1 MIRHLRNYPSHP
13 MQTETNYQPSWAAF
27 FPALTV
33 AESTRLGG
41 VSLPPFASLNL
52 GLFTDDNAAHVK
64 QNRERFCRDLGWS
77 VDRMAGSFQVH
88 GDQVLRV
95 NTPGQWEGYD
105 AMVTNRPG
113 ILLSVTIADCTPIL
127 IYDPTTQAIGAAHA
141 GWRGTANQIATKT
154 MLLMR
159 DAYGSRPQDC
169 WVYVGTCIGEND
181 FEVDAD
187 VADHFSDE
195 YKQWNPQRGKFLVD
209 LKKANGDQFLRLGV
223 APNQME
229 VSPFSTVANTDRYFS
244 HRAERGLTGRMIAV
258 IGIKA

>member
-1 MIRHLRNYPSHP
+1 ML
-13 MQTETNYQPSWAAF
+13 TETNYQPSCAAV
-27 FPALTV
+27 FPQLTV

-41 VSLPPFASLNL
+41 VSTSPFASLNL
-52 GLFTDDNAAHVK
+52 GLFTDDKAAHVQ
-64 QNRERFCRDLGWS
+64 QNRERFCNDLGWP
-77 VDRMAGSFQVH
+77 VARMAGSFQIH

-95 NTPGQWEGYD
+95 NNPGQWEGYD
-105 AMVTNRPG
+105 ALVTNRPA

-127 IYDPTTQAIGAAHA
+127 IYDPVAQAVGAAHA

-159 DAYGSRPQDC
+159 DAYGSRPEDC
-169 WVYVGTCIGEND
+169 WVYIGTCIGAKD

-187 VADHFSDE
+187 VADHFIDE
-195 YKQWNPQRGKFLVD
+195 YKEWDPTRNKFLVD
-209 LKKANGDQFLRLGV
+209 LKKANRDQFLRLGV
-223 APNQME
+223 APERIE

-258 IGIKA
+258 IGMKS